1 MLSEKILLAR
11 TGNFTASENHR
22 LMAGWDKPA
31 PSRDYEEFEELYS
44 LMSCMDKK
52 PIVGFVKEFA
62 GCKVTGDLLNKTWAV
77 IQHEKPPQGLITYAE
92 EKAIEEFFEPD
103 PSLNFSTAHTRNGEK
118 REGECM
124 SLLAEATGLNF
135 VNLED
140 DQVHIHADGVGVTPD
155 GLVIDDL
162 DLVETGAEVKCK
174 SPLEHAKNMMIKDN
188 ADLMRDAFD
197 HFVQI
202 QTAMLVTGAGKWYFA
217 NYNPFAKDRKLAFGY
232 IIIDRDNEFIKIL
245 SERIEIAKKIK
256 ADFYI
261 KIQSKILTNREK

>member
-1 MLSEKILLAR
+1 MLSENILLAR

-44 LMSCMDKK
+44 LMKNMDKK
-52 PIVGFVKEFA
+52 PLVGTVKECV

-77 IQHEKPPQGLITYAE
+77 IQHKKPPQGLITYAE
-92 EKAIEEFFEPD
+92 EKAIEEFFSPD
-103 PSLNFSTAHTRNGEK
+103 PSLNFSTAHTRNGEE

-124 SLLAEATGLNF
+124 RLLSESTGLNF
-135 VNLED
+135 VNTED
-140 DQVHIHADGVGVTPD
+140 DQVHIHADGAGVTPD
-155 GLVIDDL
+155 GLVKDDL

-174 SPLEHAKNMMIKDN
+174 SPLEHAKNMMIKNN

-202 QTAMLVTGAGKWYFA
+202 QTAMLVTGAEYWYFA
-217 NYNPFAKDRKLAFGY
+217 NYNPFAKDEKLAFGY
-232 IIIDRDNEFIKIL
+232 IIIERDNDFIKIL

-256 ADFYI
+256 NDFYM
-261 KIQSKILTNREK
+261 KIQSKLLDQ